1 MKTFLSEKLQLGAD
15 GLLTTQDIMIMVA
28 AAILAMA
35 ILVLLICLIV
45 FLVKKLVVRINPR
58 KQTIFK
64 HRKNRYK
71 DRTRK
76 KHNF

>member
-15 GLLTTQDIMIMVA
+15 GLLTTQDMLTMVA
-28 AAILAMA
+28 AVILAIA

-45 FLVKKLVVRINPR
+45 FLVKKLVVRMNPR

-71 DRTRK
+71 DRIGK
-76 KHNF
+76 KQKF

>member
-15 GLLTTQDIMIMVA
+15 GLLTTQDIMIMVI
-28 AAILAMA
+28 AAILAIA

-45 FLVKKLVVRINPR
+45 FLVKKLVVRMNPR

-64 HRKNRYK
+64 HRKTRYK
-71 DRTRK
+71 DRTGK